1 MSLVLPD
8 GYVLDAIG
16 PFQGTAN
23 DASITERILET
34 RNDLVEWCDY
44 GDIMICDRGFRDVIQ
59 TMSDLGYEV
68 KSPVYLGKSQ
78 NQHTT
83 IESNESRL
91 ITKVRWT
98 VESYHARMKK
108 WRILSDRIENQFLP
122 KLGDMVRIISA
133 GLNAFRGSIV
143 ANADND
149 QLHMIAKLMNEQ
161 KSQNNTLKYY
171 IDRGLIRTRSHW
183 RNMDDESIV
192 FPEIDLDYLR
202 ELFFGT
208 YQIKQSKTYTEE
220 HLDEDGNYIVQVAP
234 EEGEIIRCR
243 IQSRHSNATRYYA
256 WIRYSLLDNTIKAW
270 YCQCRSGART
280 LGCCGHIAS
289 VIWYLSY
296 ARLHDFHPSSGR
308 MRVVQAIEYVRN
320 D

>member
-8 GYVLDAIG
+8 GYVLDTIG

-34 RNDLVEWCDY
+34 RNDLVAWCDY

-68 KSPVYLGKSQ
+68 KSPVYLEKSK

-83 IESNESRL
+83 TDSNESRL

-108 WRILSDRIENQFLP
+108 WRILSDRIENQFLS
-122 KLGDMVRIISA
+122 KLGDIVRIISA
-133 GLNAFRGSIV
+133 GLNAFRGPIISNV
-143 ANADND
+143 DDD
-149 QLHMIAKLMNEQ
+149 QSKMMAKLMKEQ
-161 KSQNNTLKYY
+161 KSKNNTLKCD
-171 IDRGLIRTRSHW
+171 IDRGLISSRSQW
-183 RNMDDESIV
+183 KKLDDENIV
-192 FPEIDLDYLR
+192 FPEMDLDHLR

-208 YQIKQSKTYTEE
+208 YQIKQSETYTEE
-220 HLDEDGNYIVQVAP
+220 HLDEEGNYVVQVAP
-234 EEGEIIRCR
+234 EEDELIRCR

-256 WIRYSLLDNTIKAW
+256 WIRYSLSENTITAW

-280 LGCCGHIAS
+280 VGCCGHIAS

-296 ARLHDFHPSSGR
+296 ARLHDFHPSPGR
-308 MRVVQAIEYVRN
+308 MRVVQAIEYLR
-320 D
+320 